1 MYDDEQA
8 LKEMRNFLQET
19 HKELLLQFRDVDVKH
34 FINRVMEKLEEMAKK
49 EEQIKEI

>member
-19 HKELLLQFRDVDVKH
+19 HKELLLQFRDVDGLCV
-34 FINRVMEKLEEMAKK
+34 RSP
-49 EEQIKEI
+49 